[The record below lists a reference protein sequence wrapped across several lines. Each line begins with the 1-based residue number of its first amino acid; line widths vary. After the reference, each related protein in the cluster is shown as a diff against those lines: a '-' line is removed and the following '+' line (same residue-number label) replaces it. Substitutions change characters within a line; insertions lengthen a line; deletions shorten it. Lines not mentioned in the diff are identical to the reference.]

1 MKTTNAKNYLV
12 QLAKEIITQNEFL
25 ESILIQRE
33 LTNRIN
39 KMKNTQ
45 DFSNINLDAVQHLAK
60 QGLLKDGFLTFKHCR
75 LTHGFNF
82 K

>member
-1 MKTTNAKNYLV
+1 MKTTNAKNHLI
-12 QLAKEIITQNEFL
+12 QLAKEIVWENGIL
-25 ESILIQRE
+25 ESTLIQRE

-39 KMKNTQ
+39 KMKNPQ
-45 DFSNINLDAVQHLAK
+45 DFRNINLDAVQYLAK
-60 QGLLKDGFLTFKHCR
+60 QGLLKDGFITFKPCR